1 LIGKWAR
8 LMEIIVVAICAIALI
23 AAWRTRKGNLTAQ
36 DKTALKTGLLFATLW
51 FGGLAV
57 VGWASLQTQ
66 GIIGKLIGT
75 FGFIGLVAGLFK
87 FAEWYNEKQKQ
98 N

>member
-1 LIGKWAR
+1 MGEVKV
-8 LMEIIVVAICAIALI
+8 IVVGICTIALF

-36 DKTALKTGLLFATLW
+36 DKTALKTGLLFATVW

-57 VGWASLQTQ
+57 VVWASLQTQ

-75 FGFIGLVAGLFK
+75 FGFIGFAVVLFK
-87 FAEWYNEKQKQ
+87 FAEWYNKRQKQ

>member
-1 LIGKWAR
+1 
-8 LMEIIVVAICAIALI
+8 MEVIVVVICSIALL
-23 AAWRTRKGNLTAQ
+23 AALRTGKGNLTEQ

-66 GIIGKLIGT
+66 GIVGKLIGT
-75 FGFIGLVAGLFK
+75 IGFIGFVAGLFK
-87 FAEWYNEKQKQ
+87 FAEWYNKKQKQ
-98 N
+98 LEP

>member
-1 LIGKWAR
+1 
-8 LMEIIVVAICAIALI
+8 MEVIVVVVVVICTIVLLAAL
-23 AAWRTRKGNLTAQ
+23 RTGKGNLTKQ
-36 DKTALKTGLLFATLW
+36 DKTGLKTGLLFATVW

-57 VGWASLQTQ
+57 VVWASLQTQ

-75 FGFIGLVAGLFK
+75 FGFIGFAVVLFK
-87 FAEWYNEKQKQ
+87 FAEWYNKRQKQ

>member
-1 LIGKWAR
+1 MGEVKV
-8 LMEIIVVAICAIALI
+8 IVVGICTIALF
-23 AAWRTRKGNLTAQ
+23 AAWRTRKGYLTAQ
-36 DKTALKTGLLFATLW
+36 DKTALKIGLLFAALW

-66 GIIGKLIGT
+66 GIIGKLIAT

-87 FAEWYNEKQKQ
+87 FAEWYNKKQKQ
-98 N
+98 IS

>member
-1 LIGKWAR
+1 
-8 LMEIIVVAICAIALI
+8 MEVIVVVVICTIVLLAALP
-23 AAWRTRKGNLTAQ
+23 TGKGNLTKQ
-36 DKTALKTGLLFATLW
+36 DKTTLKTGLLFATVW

-57 VGWASLQTQ
+57 VVWASLQTQ

-75 FGFIGLVAGLFK
+75 FGFIGFAVVLFK
-87 FAEWYNEKQKQ
+87 FAEWYNKRQKQ

>member
-1 LIGKWAR
+1 MRGIGQGLRAR
-8 LMEIIVVAICAIALI
+8 YEVPKDLPPKLRALV
-23 AAWRTRKGNLTAQ
+23 RKLDA
-36 DKTALKTGLLFATLW
+36 GLLFATLW

-75 FGFIGLVAGLFK
+75 FGFIGFVAVLFK
-87 FAEWYNEKQKQ
+87 FAEWYNKKQKQ
-98 N
+98 LEP

>member
-1 LIGKWAR
+1 
-8 LMEIIVVAICAIALI
+8 MEVIVVVICTIVLLAAL
-23 AAWRTRKGNLTAQ
+23 RTRKGNLTEQ

-57 VGWASLQTQ
+57 VWWASLQTQ
-66 GIIGKLIGT
+66 GIVGKFIGT
-75 FGFIGLVAGLFK
+75 FGFIGFVAGLFK
-87 FAEWYNEKQKQ
+87 FAEWYNKKQKQ

>member
-1 LIGKWAR
+1 MG
-8 LMEIIVVAICAIALI
+8 EVEVIVVVICTMALL

-36 DKTALKTGLLFATLW
+36 DKTALKIGLLFATLW

-66 GIIGKLIGT
+66 GK
-75 FGFIGLVAGLFK
+75 
-87 FAEWYNEKQKQ
+87 
-98 N
+98 

>member
-1 LIGKWAR
+1 
-8 LMEIIVVAICAIALI
+8 MEIIVVVICAIVLL
-23 AAWRTRKGNLTAQ
+23 AAWRTGKGNLTEQ

-57 VGWASLQTQ
+57 VVWASLQTH

-75 FGFIGLVAGLFK
+75 FGFIGFVAVLFK
-87 FAEWYNEKQKQ
+87 FAEWYNKKQKQ
-98 N
+98 IS

>member
-1 LIGKWAR
+1 
-8 LMEIIVVAICAIALI
+8 MEVIVVVIICTIVLLAAL
-23 AAWRTRKGNLTAQ
+23 RTGKGNLTKQ
-36 DKTALKTGLLFATLW
+36 DKTALKTVLLFATVW

-57 VGWASLQTQ
+57 VVWASLQTQ

-75 FGFIGLVAGLFK
+75 FGFIGFAVVLFK
-87 FAEWYNEKQKQ
+87 FAEWYNKRQKQ

>member
-1 LIGKWAR
+1 MG
-8 LMEIIVVAICAIALI
+8 EVEVIVVVICTMALL

-36 DKTALKTGLLFATLW
+36 DKTALKIGLLFATLW

-66 GIIGKLIGT
+66 GITGKLIAT
-75 FGFIGLVAGLFK
+75 FGFIGFVAGLFK
-87 FAEWYNEKQKQ
+87 FAEWYNKKQKQ
-98 N
+98 IN